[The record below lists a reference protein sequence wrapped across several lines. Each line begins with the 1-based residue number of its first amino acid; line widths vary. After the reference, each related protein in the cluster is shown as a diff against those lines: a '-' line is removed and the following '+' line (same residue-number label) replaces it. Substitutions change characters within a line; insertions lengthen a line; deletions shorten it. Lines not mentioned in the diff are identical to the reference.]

1 MVSSHWYEAVIEK
14 FGTVENFIDQLC
26 EMQGLNKEDSV
37 SIKQEIAIKQLKIK
51 SIHKDIIRL
60 KQENRNIGD
69 KIKSLYR
76 NIGTNALKLI
86 DCSETAGYTY
96 NDRVMRDRTTIDY
109 LEKLQM
115 INSMLINKHRS
126 KVKSLRSELQELKK
140 ELNVLGDIKGE
151 VK

>member
-1 MVSSHWYEAVIEK
+1 MYNDELVDMIVRQHNA
-14 FGTVENFIDQLC
+14 
-26 EMQGLNKEDSV
+26 
-37 SIKQEIAIKQLKIK
+37 QEIAIKQLKAK

-69 KIKSLYR
+69 KIKSLYC
-76 NIGTNALKLI
+76 NISTNALKLI

-96 NDRVMRDRTTIDY
+96 NDRVMRDHTTIEY
-109 LEKLQM
+109 LEKLQT

-140 ELNVLGDIKGE
+140 ELKKPQEWDIK
-151 VK
+151 KYFCRHQISAIILKIKI

>member
-1 MVSSHWYEAVIEK
+1 MYSDEI
-14 FGTVENFIDQLC
+14 IDMIVRQH
-26 EMQGLNKEDSV
+26 NVK
-37 SIKQEIAIKQLKIK
+37 KIAIKQLKIK

-69 KIKSLYR
+69 KVKSLYC
-76 NIGTNALKLI
+76 NISTNALKLI

-96 NDRVMRDRTTIDY
+96 NDRVMRDHTTIDY
-109 LEKLQM
+109 LEKLQT

-140 ELNVLGDIKGE
+140 ELSAIKGE
-151 VK
+151 K

>member
-1 MVSSHWYEAVIEK
+1 MYNDELVDMIVQQHNAQK
-14 FGTVENFIDQLC
+14 
-26 EMQGLNKEDSV
+26 
-37 SIKQEIAIKQLKIK
+37 IAIKQLKVK

-69 KIKSLYR
+69 KIKSLYC

-96 NDRVMRDRTTIDY
+96 NDRVMRDHTTIDY

-115 INSMLINKHRS
+115 VNSMLINKHRS
-126 KVKSLRSELQELKK
+126 KVKSLRSELQDLRDD
-140 ELNVLGDIKGE
+140 LIGIKG
-151 VK
+151 

>member
-1 MVSSHWYEAVIEK
+1 MY
-14 FGTVENFIDQLC
+14 ND
-26 EMQGLNKEDSV
+26 
-37 SIKQEIAIKQLKIK
+37 EIVDMIVRQHNIQNITTKRLKIH

-86 DCSETAGYTY
+86 DCSETAEYTY
-96 NDRVMRDRTTIDY
+96 NDRVMRDHTTIDY
-109 LEKLQM
+109 LEKLQT

-126 KVKSLRSELQELKK
+126 KIRALRSELQDLKK
-140 ELNVLGDIKGE
+140 ELNDIKGE
-151 VK
+151 KQ

>member
-1 MVSSHWYEAVIEK
+1 MFDRDFYVENVASGMEK
-14 FGTVENFIDQLC
+14 FLTSARIR
-26 EMQGLNKEDSV
+26 
-37 SIKQEIAIKQLKIK
+37 SIMF
-51 SIHKDIIRL
+51 DIIDL

-76 NIGTNALKLI
+76 NISTNALKLI

-96 NDRVMRDRTTIDY
+96 NDRVMRDHTTIDY
-109 LEKLQM
+109 LEKLQT

-140 ELNVLGDIKGE
+140 ELNDTKGE
-151 VK
+151 KQ

>member
-1 MVSSHWYEAVIEK
+1 MYTAEI
-14 FGTVENFIDQLC
+14 IDMIVRQHNV
-26 EMQGLNKEDSV
+26 QNITTKR
-37 SIKQEIAIKQLKIK
+37 LKIK

-60 KQENRNIGD
+60 KQENRNIGA
-69 KIKSLYR
+69 KIKSLHVQIS
-76 NIGTNALKLI
+76 NNALKLI

-96 NDRVMRDRTTIDY
+96 NDRVMRDRTTIEY

-115 INSMLINKHRS
+115 VNSMLINKHRS

-140 ELNVLGDIKGE
+140 GLNVLGDIKGE

>member
-1 MVSSHWYEAVIEK
+1 MINK
-14 FGTVENFIDQLC
+14 DIIDMIVRKHNVQ
-26 EMQGLNKEDSV
+26 K
-37 SIKQEIAIKQLKIK
+37 ITTKRLKIK

-69 KIKSLYR
+69 MVRSIQTVIYKNADKACIVFIKD
-76 NIGTNALKLI
+76 KLQQFHVY
-86 DCSETAGYTY
+86 E
-96 NDRVMRDRTTIDY
+96 DRVKRDHTTIDY

-140 ELNVLGDIKGE
+140 ELNDIKGE
-151 VK
+151 IK

>member
-1 MVSSHWYEAVIEK
+1 MSDWLDY
-14 FGTVENFIDQLC
+14 
-26 EMQGLNKEDSV
+26 
-37 SIKQEIAIKQLKIK
+37 IAIDFKIK

-69 KIKSLYR
+69 KIKSLYC
-76 NIGTNALKLI
+76 NIGVNALKLI

-96 NDRVMRDRTTIDY
+96 NDRVMRDHTTIEY

-126 KVKSLRSELQELKK
+126 KIKVLKK
-140 ELNVLGDIKGE
+140 ELSAMKGE
-151 VK
+151 KLND

>member
-1 MVSSHWYEAVIEK
+1 MSNNEFVNMIIQRH
-14 FGTVENFIDQLC
+14 
-26 EMQGLNKEDSV
+26 
-37 SIKQEIAIKQLKIK
+37 IKQEIAIKQLKIK

-69 KIKSLYR
+69 KIKSLYC
-76 NIGTNALKLI
+76 NISTNALKLI

-96 NDRVMRDRTTIDY
+96 NDRVMRDHTTIEY

-126 KVKSLRSELQELKK
+126 KIRALKK
-140 ELNVLGDIKGE
+140 DLIAIKRRD
-151 VK
+151 

>member
-1 MVSSHWYEAVIEK
+1 MYNDKIVDMVVRQHNVKKI
-14 FGTVENFIDQLC
+14 T
-26 EMQGLNKEDSV
+26 
-37 SIKQEIAIKQLKIK
+37 IKRLKIH

-76 NIGTNALKLI
+76 NISTNALKLI

-96 NDRVMRDRTTIDY
+96 NDRVMRDHTTIEY
-109 LEKLQM
+109 LEKLQT

-140 ELNVLGDIKGE
+140 ELNDTKGE
-151 VK
+151 KQ

>member
-1 MVSSHWYEAVIEK
+1 MYNDELVDMIVRQHNSQK
-14 FGTVENFIDQLC
+14 
-26 EMQGLNKEDSV
+26 
-37 SIKQEIAIKQLKIK
+37 IAIKQIKIK
-51 SIHKDIIRL
+51 SIHKDIIEL

-76 NIGTNALKLI
+76 NISTNALKLI

-96 NDRVMRDRTTIDY
+96 NDRVMRDYTTIDY

-115 INSMLINKHRS
+115 INSMIINKHRS

-140 ELNVLGDIKGE
+140 ELNDIKGE
-151 VK
+151 K

>member
-1 MVSSHWYEAVIEK
+1 MRKDDLVDMIIQQHNAQK
-14 FGTVENFIDQLC
+14 
-26 EMQGLNKEDSV
+26 
-37 SIKQEIAIKQLKIK
+37 IAIKQLKIK

-76 NIGTNALKLI
+76 NMSTNALKLI
-86 DCSETAGYTY
+86 DCSETAEYTY
-96 NDRVMRDRTTIDY
+96 NDRVMRDHTTIEY

-126 KVKSLRSELQELKK
+126 KIRVLMK
-140 ELNVLGDIKGE
+140 ELNGIKGE
-151 VK
+151 K

>member
-1 MVSSHWYEAVIEK
+1 MSNDEIVAMIVRQHNVKKI
-14 FGTVENFIDQLC
+14 T
-26 EMQGLNKEDSV
+26 
-37 SIKQEIAIKQLKIK
+37 IKRLKIN

-69 KIKSLYR
+69 KVKSLYCT
-76 NIGTNALKLI
+76 ISTNALKLI

-96 NDRVMRDRTTIDY
+96 NDRVMRDHTTIDY
-109 LEKLQM
+109 LEKLQT

-140 ELNVLGDIKGE
+140 ELNDTKGE
-151 VK
+151 KQ